1 MTFEPA
7 SLTAGFCRRLA
18 GAISL
23 GLVASTT
30 PAVAQDSGD
39 VVEHTAPPPAAFGR
53 MAPHEMV
60 QGANAGLVMEWAR
73 DPAEELEDVRLL
85 SAALAELAPQRPGT
99 VDAYIVS
106 VALDS
111 DPVFARE
118 AREAA
123 NVLSRRYDG
132 AGRTIVLAGPNGRSG
147 PPLARGSLRSLEIA
161 LARMAELADP
171 QEDAVILYITSHGTP
186 NGVFFHYGDQAYGG
200 ISPSRLQAIFAGLEI
215 RNRLVIVN
223 ACFSGIFVSGLSS
236 PDSAIVSASAAGL
249 TSFGCDAG
257 NDWTY
262 FGDAFVNQA
271 LRMPAGLED
280 AFQTASRQVYEWE
293 KTDNLM
299 ASQPQ
304 ISIGANTARW
314 LGPLEARMPQEAG
327 EPVGRPARPDG
338 R

>member
-118 AREAA
+118 AREA
-123 NVLSRRYDG
+123 SGWEERRRR
-132 AGRTIVLAGPNGRSG
+132 AA
-147 PPLARGSLRSLEIA
+147 ARPMFLQE
-161 LARMAELADP
+161 ARASD
-171 QEDAVILYITSHGTP
+171 
-186 NGVFFHYGDQAYGG
+186 
-200 ISPSRLQAIFAGLEI
+200 
-215 RNRLVIVN
+215 RNRERGEQIWQLVI
-223 ACFSGIFVSGLSS
+223 
-236 PDSAIVSASAAGL
+236 
-249 TSFGCDAG
+249 
-257 NDWTY
+257 
-262 FGDAFVNQA
+262 
-271 LRMPAGLED
+271 RRE
-280 AFQTASRQVYEWE
+280 
-293 KTDNLM
+293 
-299 ASQPQ
+299 
-304 ISIGANTARW
+304 
-314 LGPLEARMPQEAG
+314 
-327 EPVGRPARPDG
+327 
-338 R
+338 